1 MEHLRQLLNLFY
13 PVKSDISEKKMM
25 NYRRIILPVL
35 LLVIL
40 PLFIGCGEDDSLED
54 VGETKVSF
62 SDETYRVAES
72 SEEGIRIPVGL
83 DSPYHTGGSV
93 QVNIEG
99 GVFGE
104 DYVVDKQSSTFNI
117 TFAETSVLEFFT
129 ITPIDDDRLNTDV
142 ELEITLSNPTGSLM
156 LGDKSFLQVI
166 LLDDEERL
174 TAEVGF
180 DPLEYEVEENEELE
194 VDLAFSNLSTD
205 GGSITIVGG
214 SGDAVY
220 GEDYTFEGANEDGEL
235 TLSVDEYGDA
245 AAFTVISLDNDDY
258 EDDKTFQIQI
268 LETTGGL
275 NINSE
280 NSIATVTILED
291 DPSPFTT
298 IGFDASSTSSAD
310 ESAGEVTIDFSLS
323 QPLENA
329 ASIAVNVGSSSTAT
343 LGDDFAFAGGAT
355 DQPYM
360 VNLDAGA
367 ESGSISLML
376 TDDDA
381 EEGDETIVLDI
392 ASVTGD
398 LEIDS
403 NSSSFTFNIQDN
415 EGGGSGTSDVY
426 LETFENSSADAT
438 IQDPYGFVTEVLS
451 ATTVANPES
460 STFSLN
466 NASGKFADADDVS
479 ASSDWGAQIGYVNKD
494 DGETSTGI
502 IDNVLI
508 SPAISSA
515 TASAY
520 ELIYDIAYAKPNSTA
535 VVEVYYSTDS
545 DGTSFSNGT
554 WTMVDSVDESNIGT
568 DRNAFARRTVNIPVS
583 GEFYIAFRIK
593 ATIDST
599 GSDNEG
605 TRWRIDNIRVNQ
617 N

>member
-13 PVKSDISEKKMM
+13 PVKLDISEKKIM
-25 NYRRIILPVL
+25 NYQRIILPLFL
-35 LLVIL
+35 LLFL

-54 VGETKVSF
+54 TGAQVSF

-72 SEEGIRIPVGL
+72 SGEGIRIPVGL

-99 GVFGE
+99 GVIGE
-104 DYVVDKQSSTFNI
+104 DYVVDKQSSSFNI
-117 TFAETSVLEFFT
+117 TFSETSVLEFLT
-129 ITPIDDDRLNTDV
+129 ITPIDDNRLNTDV
-142 ELEITLSNPTGSLM
+142 ELEITLSNPTGGLK
-156 LGDKSFLQVI
+156 LGKNPFLQVI

-174 TAEVGF
+174 TAEVSF
-180 DPLEYEVEENEELE
+180 DPLEYEVLENEELE
-194 VDLAFSNLSTD
+194 VDLAFNNLTTD
-205 GGSITIVGG
+205 GGSITVVGG

-220 GEDYTFEGANEDGEL
+220 GEDYTIEGANEDGEVTL
-235 TLSVDEYGDA
+235 TVEEYGDA
-245 AAFTVISLDNDDY
+245 ASFTIKPIDNDNY
-258 EDDKTFQIQI
+258 EDNKTFQIQI

-275 NINSE
+275 SINSE
-280 NSIATVTILED
+280 NSIAAVTIAED
-291 DPSPFTT
+291 DPAPFTT
-298 IGFDASSTSSAD
+298 VGFDPTSTSSSD
-310 ESAGEVTIDFSLS
+310 ESAGEVNIDFSLS

-329 ASIAVNVGSSSTAT
+329 ASIAVNVGSSSTAS
-343 LGDDFAFAGGAT
+343 LGDDFTFPGGAT
-355 DQPYM
+355 DQPYV

-367 ESGSISLML
+367 ESGSISLIL
-376 TDDDA
+376 IDDDA

-403 NSSSFTFNIQDN
+403 NNSSFSFNIQDN
-415 EGGGSGTSDVY
+415 EGGGSGNSNVY
-426 LETFENSSADAT
+426 LETFENSSGDAT
-438 IQDPYGFVTEVLS
+438 IQDPYNFVTEVLS
-451 ATTVANPES
+451 ATTVATPES
-460 STFSLN
+460 STFTLN
-466 NASGKFADADDVS
+466 NASGKFADVDNVS
-479 ASSDWGAQIGYVNKD
+479 ASSDWGAQMGYVNKD
-494 DGETSTGI
+494 DSETSTGS

-508 SPAISSA
+508 SPAFSSA

-520 ELIYDIAYAKPNSTA
+520 ELTYDIAYAKPNSTA

-554 WTMVDSVDESNIGT
+554 WTMVDSVDESNIGAG
-568 DRNAFARRTVNIPVS
+568 RNAFARRMVNIPVS

-593 ATIDST
+593 ANIDST

-605 TRWRIDNIRVNQ
+605 TRWRIDNIRINQ